1 LRHLDAIGG
10 AGVLDLFKHVFIW
23 GPQGHPPRVFGIRRR
38 RAIQA
43 VEIAALM
50 KLARSREPGDRE
62 RLLTGIIDLCEAGQA
77 SGEPTHPDIQ
87 ALLNSIFMTLVVE
100 AERDIRHRL
109 AERLADA
116 DWAPSALINIMALDE
131 IEIARPIIARSPVLQ
146 DHDLIRLLVQ
156 ATLEHQIEIARRP
169 RLPGAVVEAIIS
181 RDEPAVLTALASN
194 DTAEISPAAMG
205 QLVDRSR
212 DVVALR
218 SPLARHP
225 KLSTDLAEQLYLLVG
240 RALRDTLLSRFNL
253 DSGKMQAAVDDA
265 LRAAHRGDSED
276 DIAPVEQDED
286 REEMERSLIEKLDS
300 AGQLRPG
307 YLLRVLR
314 ESRLQLFVMAL
325 ARLGK
330 FESAQVR
337 RAIDS
342 SRPEL
347 LALACSAVGIDRSVF
362 PTILE
367 HVRQLNG
374 GRPGGGEEG
383 VRRAASAFGPF
394 TPDIAGMAFRQAVG
408 QV

>member
-1 LRHLDAIGG
+1 
-10 AGVLDLFKHVFIW
+10 
-23 GPQGHPPRVFGIRRR
+23 
-38 RAIQA
+38 
-43 VEIAALM
+43 M
-50 KLARSREPGDRE
+50 KLARSREAGDRE

-109 AERLADA
+109 SERLADA
-116 DWAPSALINIMALDE
+116 EWAPSALINIMALDE

-169 RLPGAVVEAIIS
+169 RLQASVVEAIIE

-194 DTAEISPAAMG
+194 DTAEISPDAMG
-205 QLVDRSR
+205 RLVDRSR
-212 DVVALR
+212 EIVALR

-225 KLSTDLAEQLYLLVG
+225 RLSSELAEQLYLLVG
-240 RALRDTLLSRFNL
+240 RTLRDALTSRFSL
-253 DSGKMQAAVDDA
+253 DPTKMQAAIDEA
-265 LRAAHRGDSED
+265 LRASHRGDSDGEVG
-276 DIAPVEQDED
+276 PVELDED

-314 ESRLQLFVMAL
+314 EGRLQLFVMAL

-330 FESAQVR
+330 FEPAQIR

-342 SRPEL
+342 GRPEL

-408 QV
+408 SV

>member
-1 LRHLDAIGG
+1 MFSFEGRKVILVEPSGFVEGG
-10 AGVLDLFKHVFIW
+10 A
-23 GPQGHPPRVFGIRRR
+23 
-38 RAIQA
+38 IQT
-43 VEIAALM
+43 VEIASLM
-50 KLARSREPGDRE
+50 TLARSRDPNDRE
-62 RLLTGIIDLCEAGQA
+62 RLLSGIIDLCEAGRA
-77 SGEPTHPDIQ
+77 RGEPTHPDIQ

-100 AERDIRHRL
+100 AERDIRRRL
-109 AERLADA
+109 SERLADA
-116 DWAPSALINIMALDE
+116 EWAPPALVNIMALDE

-169 RLPGAVVEAIIS
+169 HLKAPVVEAIIGQ
-181 RDEPAVLTALASN
+181 DEPAVLTALASN
-194 DTAEISPAAMG
+194 DSAEVSPDAMRR
-205 QLVDRSR
+205 LVNRSR

-225 KLSTDLAEQLYLLVG
+225 KLSSDLAEQLYLLVG
-240 RALRDTLLSRFNL
+240 RALRDALSARFHL
-253 DSGKMQAAVDDA
+253 DAAQMQAAVNDA
-265 LRAAHRGDSED
+265 LQAAHKGDGDAPADPTELDEARED
-276 DIAPVEQDED
+276 
-286 REEMERSLIEKLDS
+286 MERSLIEKLDS

-314 ESRLQLFVMAL
+314 EGRLPLFVMAL

-330 FESAQVR
+330 FEPSQIR

-367 HVRQLNG
+367 HVRLLNG
-374 GRPGGGEEG
+374 GRPGGGDEG
-383 VRRAASAFGPF
+383 VRRAANAFGPF

>member
-1 LRHLDAIGG
+1 MFSFEGRKVILVEPSGFVGGG
-10 AGVLDLFKHVFIW
+10 A
-23 GPQGHPPRVFGIRRR
+23 
-38 RAIQA
+38 IQT
-43 VEIAALM
+43 VEIASLM
-50 KLARSREPGDRE
+50 TLARSRDPNDRE
-62 RLLTGIIDLCEAGQA
+62 RLLSGIIDLCEAGRA
-77 SGEPTHPDIQ
+77 RGEPTHPDIQ

-100 AERDIRHRL
+100 AERDIRRRL
-109 AERLADA
+109 SERLADA
-116 DWAPSALINIMALDE
+116 EWAPPALVNIMALDE

-169 RLPGAVVEAIIS
+169 HLKAPVVEAIIGQ
-181 RDEPAVLTALASN
+181 DEPAVLTALASN
-194 DTAEISPAAMG
+194 DSAEVSPDAMRR
-205 QLVDRSR
+205 LVNRSR

-225 KLSTDLAEQLYLLVG
+225 KLSSDLAEQLYLLVG
-240 RALRDTLLSRFNL
+240 RALRDALSARFHL
-253 DSGKMQAAVDDA
+253 DAAQMQAAVNDA
-265 LRAAHRGDSED
+265 LQAAHKGDGDAPADPTELDETRED
-276 DIAPVEQDED
+276 
-286 REEMERSLIEKLDS
+286 MERSLIEKLDS

-314 ESRLQLFVMAL
+314 EGRLPLFVMAL

-330 FESAQVR
+330 FEPSQIR

-367 HVRQLNG
+367 HVRLLNG
-374 GRPGGGEEG
+374 GRPGGGDEG
-383 VRRAASAFGPF
+383 VRRAANAFGPF

>member
-1 LRHLDAIGG
+1 
-10 AGVLDLFKHVFIW
+10 
-23 GPQGHPPRVFGIRRR
+23 
-38 RAIQA
+38 
-43 VEIAALM
+43 M

-116 DWAPSALINIMALDE
+116 EWAPSALINIMALDE
-131 IEIARPIIARSPVLQ
+131 IEIARPIIARSPVLE

-194 DTAEISPAAMG
+194 ETAEISPDAMSR
-205 QLVDRSR
+205 LVGRSAE
-212 DVVALR
+212 VVALR

-225 KLSTDLAEQLYLLVG
+225 KLSADLAEQLYLLVG
-240 RALRDTLLSRFNL
+240 RALRDALMSRFHL
-253 DSGKMQAAVDDA
+253 DPAKMQAAVDDA
-265 LRAAHRGDSED
+265 LRAAHRGDND
-276 DIAPVEQDED
+276 TDLGPVEQDED

-314 ESRLQLFVMAL
+314 EGRLQLFVMAL

-330 FESAQVR
+330 FEPAQIR

>member
-1 LRHLDAIGG
+1 
-10 AGVLDLFKHVFIW
+10 
-23 GPQGHPPRVFGIRRR
+23 
-38 RAIQA
+38 
-43 VEIAALM
+43 M
-50 KLARSREPGDRE
+50 KLARSREAGDRE

-100 AERDIRHRL
+100 AERDIRRRL
-109 AERLADA
+109 SERLADA

-194 DTAEISPAAMG
+194 ETAEISPDAMG
-205 QLVDRSR
+205 RLVGRSR
-212 DVVALR
+212 EVVALR
-218 SPLARHP
+218 SPLAQHP
-225 KLSTDLAEQLYLLVG
+225 KLSSDLAEQLYLLVG
-240 RALRDTLLSRFNL
+240 RALRDALATRFHL
-253 DSGKMQAAVDDA
+253 DSAKMQMAVDNA
-265 LRAAHRGDSED
+265 LRAAHRGEND
-276 DIAPVEQDED
+276 DELGPVEQDED

-314 ESRLQLFVMAL
+314 EGRLQLFVMAL

-330 FESAQVR
+330 FEAAQIR

-342 SRPEL
+342 GRPEL

-374 GRPGGGEEG
+374 GRPGGGDEG

>member
-1 LRHLDAIGG
+1 MFSFEGRKVILVEPSGFVEGG
-10 AGVLDLFKHVFIW
+10 A
-23 GPQGHPPRVFGIRRR
+23 
-38 RAIQA
+38 IQT
-43 VEIAALM
+43 VEIASLM
-50 KLARSREPGDRE
+50 TLARSRDPNDRE
-62 RLLTGIIDLCEAGQA
+62 RLLSGIIDLCEAGRA
-77 SGEPTHPDIQ
+77 RGEPTHPDIQ

-100 AERDIRHRL
+100 AERDIRRRL
-109 AERLADA
+109 SERLADA
-116 DWAPSALINIMALDE
+116 EWAPPALVNIMALDE

-169 RLPGAVVEAIIS
+169 HLKAPVVEAIIGQ
-181 RDEPAVLTALASN
+181 DEPAVLTALASN
-194 DTAEISPAAMG
+194 DSAEVSPDAMRR
-205 QLVDRSR
+205 LVNRSR

-225 KLSTDLAEQLYLLVG
+225 KLSSDLAEQLYLLVG
-240 RALRDTLLSRFNL
+240 RALRDALSARFHL
-253 DSGKMQAAVDDA
+253 DAAQMQAAVNDA
-265 LRAAHRGDSED
+265 LQAAHKGDGDAPADPTELDETRED
-276 DIAPVEQDED
+276 
-286 REEMERSLIEKLDS
+286 MERSLIEKLDS

-314 ESRLQLFVMAL
+314 EGRLPLFVMAL

-330 FESAQVR
+330 FEPSQIR

-367 HVRQLNG
+367 HVRLLNG
-374 GRPGGGEEG
+374 GRPGGGDEG
-383 VRRAASAFGPF
+383 VRRAANAFGPF

>member
-1 LRHLDAIGG
+1 
-10 AGVLDLFKHVFIW
+10 
-23 GPQGHPPRVFGIRRR
+23 
-38 RAIQA
+38 
-43 VEIAALM
+43 M

-131 IEIARPIIARSPVLQ
+131 IEIARPVIARSPVLQ

-194 DTAEISPAAMG
+194 ETAEISPDAMG
-205 QLVDRSR
+205 RLVDRSR

-225 KLSTDLAEQLYLLVG
+225 RLSSDLAEQLYLLVG
-240 RALRDTLLSRFNL
+240 RALRDTLMARFNL
-253 DSGKMQAAVDDA
+253 DPEKMKAAVDEA
-265 LRAAHRGDSED
+265 LRAAHRGDVEGD
-276 DIAPVEQDED
+276 VGPVEQDED

-314 ESRLQLFVMAL
+314 EGRLQLFVMAL

-330 FESAQVR
+330 FEPQQIR

-383 VRRAASAFGPF
+383 VRRATSAFGPF

>member
-1 LRHLDAIGG
+1 
-10 AGVLDLFKHVFIW
+10 
-23 GPQGHPPRVFGIRRR
+23 
-38 RAIQA
+38 
-43 VEIAALM
+43 M
-50 KLARSREPGDRE
+50 TLARSRDPSDRE
-62 RLLTGIIDLCEAGQA
+62 RLLSGIIDLCEAGRA
-77 SGEPTHPDIQ
+77 RGEPTHPDIQ

-100 AERDIRHRL
+100 AERDIRRRL
-109 AERLADA
+109 SERLADA
-116 DWAPSALINIMALDE
+116 EWAPPALVNIMALDE

-169 RLPGAVVEAIIS
+169 HLRAPVVEAIIS
-181 RDEPAVLTALASN
+181 QNEPAVLTALASN
-194 DTAEISPAAMG
+194 DSAEVSPDAMRR
-205 QLVDRSR
+205 LVDRSR

-225 KLSTDLAEQLYLLVG
+225 KLSSDLAEQLYLLVG
-240 RALRDTLLSRFNL
+240 RALRDALSARFHL
-253 DSGKMQAAVDDA
+253 DAAQMQAAVSEA
-265 LRAAHRGDSED
+265 LQAAHKGDGD
-276 DIAPVEQDED
+276 DPGDPVEIDEA
-286 REEMERSLIEKLDS
+286 REDMERSLIEKLDS

-314 ESRLQLFVMAL
+314 EGRLPLFVMAL

-330 FESAQVR
+330 FEPNQIR

-374 GRPGGGEEG
+374 GRPGGGDEG
-383 VRRAASAFGPF
+383 VRRAANAFGPF

>member
-1 LRHLDAIGG
+1 
-10 AGVLDLFKHVFIW
+10 
-23 GPQGHPPRVFGIRRR
+23 
-38 RAIQA
+38 
-43 VEIAALM
+43 M
-50 KLARSREPGDRE
+50 TLARSRDPGDRE

-87 ALLNSIFMTLVVE
+87 ALLNSIFMSLVVE

-116 DWAPSALINIMALDE
+116 EWAPSALINIMALDE
-131 IEIARPIIARSPVLQ
+131 IEIARPIIARSQVLQ

-156 ATLEHQIEIARRP
+156 ATLEHQIEVARRP
-169 RLPGAVVEAIIS
+169 HLKAPVVEAIIG

-194 DTAEISPAAMG
+194 DTAEISPDAMG
-205 QLVDRSR
+205 RLVHRSR

-225 KLSTDLAEQLYLLVG
+225 KLSADLAEQLYLLVG
-240 RALRDTLLSRFNL
+240 RALRDALTARFQL
-253 DSGKMQAAVDDA
+253 DPGKMRTAVEEA
-265 LRAAHRGDSED
+265 LQAAHRGEAPSEAGP
-276 DIAPVEQDED
+276 IEVDED
-286 REEMERSLIEKLDS
+286 REEMERALIEKLDS

-314 ESRLQLFVMAL
+314 EGRLQLFVMSL

-330 FESAQVR
+330 FEPNQIR

-342 SRPEL
+342 GRPEL
-347 LALACSAVGIDRSVF
+347 LALACSAIGIDRSVF

>member
-1 LRHLDAIGG
+1 
-10 AGVLDLFKHVFIW
+10 
-23 GPQGHPPRVFGIRRR
+23 
-38 RAIQA
+38 
-43 VEIAALM
+43 M

-116 DWAPSALINIMALDE
+116 QWAPSALINIMALDE
-131 IEIARPIIARSPVLQ
+131 IEIARPIIARSPVLE

-194 DTAEISPAAMG
+194 DTAEISPDAMSR
-205 QLVDRSR
+205 LVGRSR
-212 DVVALR
+212 EVVALR

-225 KLSTDLAEQLYLLVG
+225 KLSSDLAEQLYLLVG
-240 RALRDTLLSRFNL
+240 RALRDALMSRFQL
-253 DSGKMQAAVDDA
+253 DPAKMQAAVDDA
-265 LRAAHRGDSED
+265 LRAAHRGDND
-276 DIAPVEQDED
+276 ADLGPVEQDED

-314 ESRLQLFVMAL
+314 EGRLQLFVMAL

-330 FESAQVR
+330 FESAQIR

-342 SRPEL
+342 GRPEL

>member
-1 LRHLDAIGG
+1 MFSFEGRKVILVEPSGFVEGG
-10 AGVLDLFKHVFIW
+10 A
-23 GPQGHPPRVFGIRRR
+23 
-38 RAIQA
+38 IQT
-43 VEIAALM
+43 VEIASLM
-50 KLARSREPGDRE
+50 TLARSRDPNDRE
-62 RLLTGIIDLCEAGQA
+62 RLLSGIIDLCEAGRA
-77 SGEPTHPDIQ
+77 RGEPTHPDIQ

-100 AERDIRHRL
+100 AERDIRRRL
-109 AERLADA
+109 SERLADA
-116 DWAPSALINIMALDE
+116 ELAPHALVNIMALDE

-169 RLPGAVVEAIIS
+169 HLKAPVVEAIIGQ
-181 RDEPAVLTALASN
+181 DEPAVLTALASN
-194 DTAEISPAAMG
+194 DSAEVSPDAMRR
-205 QLVDRSR
+205 LVNRSR

-225 KLSTDLAEQLYLLVG
+225 KLSSDLAEQLYLLVG
-240 RALRDTLLSRFNL
+240 RALRDALSARFHL
-253 DSGKMQAAVDDA
+253 DAAQMQAAVNDA
-265 LRAAHRGDSED
+265 LQAAHKGDGDAPADPTELDETRED
-276 DIAPVEQDED
+276 
-286 REEMERSLIEKLDS
+286 MERSLIEKLDS

-314 ESRLQLFVMAL
+314 EGRLPLFVMAL

-330 FESAQVR
+330 FEPSQIR

-367 HVRQLNG
+367 HVRLLNG
-374 GRPGGGEEG
+374 GRPGGGDEG
-383 VRRAASAFGPF
+383 VRRAANAFGPF